1 MTEHNEL
8 DYIEDDATVT
18 ESTRTSDTTAIMWAE
33 LQAGPAMNAVEVA
46 ADHGVEVKEIKRT
59 GAQACYHVQV

>member
-46 ADHGVEVKEIKRT
+46 ADHGVEVEEIKRT
-59 GAQACYHVQV
+59 GTQACYHVQV

>member
-33 LQAGPAMNAVEVA
+33 LQAGPAMNAGEVA

>member
-8 DYIEDDATVT
+8 DYIKDDATVT
-18 ESTRTSDTTAIMWAE
+18 KSTRTSDTTAIMWAE

-46 ADHGVEVKEIKRT
+46 ADHGVEVEEIKRT
-59 GAQACYHVQV
+59 GTQACYHVQV

>member
-46 ADHGVEVKEIKRT
+46 ADHGVKVKEIKRT
-59 GAQACYHVQV
+59 GTQACYHVQV